1 MGNSQTTVAA
11 AGVDDIEASKE
22 NLCGCIPAI
31 FGPINNPMLV
41 APPESET
48 GEACDGDPQ
57 SATQNAFP
65 RCPSP
70 AETFQESLDSNSNRE
85 ALNIEPSSSV
95 KSQAAKPSTVEN
107 VVEKIDRT
115 IEHSV
120 AHAEKIEVSVPSA
133 KSSEE
138 RETPDMIEIVH
149 DANEAEAPAIAVVSS
164 EEKTEENKLLEGL
177 NTAHDLQA
185 EVSAEVKKEP
195 PVESVSDVV
204 EASTLAAVSL
214 EEKTEENKVLKG
226 IDILRAAASA
236 EVQNEPSAEGVSAVN
251 GTTANGDALP
261 LQEKGANSNDT
272 IASAA
277 KAKRKSKNKKKKRK
291 KSVKSAAGAENLAT
305 AFHDEEPKRQEIVST
320 PEDKGTVD
328 GKKPRNCFCC
338 NKEEE
343 QFGKYKECAKC
354 HVAVYCSREC
364 QVKDW
369 KMHKKVCCKT
379 ISI

>member
-11 AGVDDIEASKE
+11 AGVDDIETSKE

-48 GEACDGDPQ
+48 DEACDGDPQ

-85 ALNIEPSSSV
+85 ALNMEPSSSV
-95 KSQAAKPSTVEN
+95 KSQTAKPSTVEN

-226 IDILRAAASA
+226 LNTAHSVQAEVSA
-236 EVQNEPSAEGVSAVN
+236 EVKKDPPVEGASDVLEASTIAAISLEEKTEEKKDPKDGFIHGRHTCDSCLVTPIVGKRYHATN
-251 GTTANGDALP
+251 LPDHDLCEKCIHNYKGDEIKFQVVELERDRP
-261 LQEKGANSNDT
+261 LQERWRRHRARW
-272 IASAA
+272 A
-277 KAKRKSKNKKKKRK
+277 
-291 KSVKSAAGAENLAT
+291 
-305 AFHDEEPKRQEIVST
+305 
-320 PEDKGTVD
+320 
-328 GKKPRNCFCC
+328 
-338 NKEEE
+338 
-343 QFGKYKECAKC
+343 
-354 HVAVYCSREC
+354 
-364 QVKDW
+364 
-369 KMHKKVCCKT
+369 
-379 ISI
+379 